1 MRMIVAEFEA
11 KPESKV
17 TLEAR
22 LKDMVAAS
30 RLEPGTLAYA
40 ITRDDK
46 GWVVV
51 EAYRDAE
58 ATETHLGSAALQAF
72 LAQLPTLV
80 RSEPRMR
87 ILDAVAGFGFGDS
100 KDLN

>member
-11 KPESKV
+11 KPESSL

-22 LKDMVAAS
+22 LQELVAAS
-30 RLEPGTLAYA
+30 RLEPGTLSYA
-40 ITRDDK
+40 ITRDDQ

-51 EAYRDAE
+51 EAYRDVE
-58 ATETHLGSAALQAF
+58 ATETHLGSAALQGF
-72 LAQLPTLV
+72 LAQLPGLV

-87 ILDAVAGFGFGDS
+87 ILDAVAGFGFGEAR
-100 KDLN
+100 